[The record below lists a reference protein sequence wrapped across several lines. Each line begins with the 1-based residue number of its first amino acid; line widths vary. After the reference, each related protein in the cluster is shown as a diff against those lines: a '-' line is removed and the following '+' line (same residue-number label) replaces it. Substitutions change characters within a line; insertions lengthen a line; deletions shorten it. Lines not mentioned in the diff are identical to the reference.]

1 MLLYYYGFIL
11 LYTKGLIFTF
21 EPVEVNM
28 HKHHAKF
35 SSIYSN
41 IMAFDLLIKTVAA
54 SLLLTKWCKR
64 ATQQTVVSHVF

>member
-1 MLLYYYGFIL
+1 MLCSFGFIL
-11 LYTKGLIFTF
+11 LCTKGLIFTF

-28 HKHHAKF
+28 HKHNAKF
-35 SSIYSN
+35 SSINSN
-41 IMAFDLLIKTVAA
+41 IMAVDLLIKTVTA